1 MKSRIPS
8 VKIDKI
14 FHPKKE
20 QQSSRNTRH
29 LFLFMSCL
37 DKKKA
42 SFSAYFDFG
51 EYVRDHGIFI
61 MFYDPPAIVKFQRN

>member
-20 QQSSRNTRH
+20 QSSRNTRH

-42 SFSAYFDFG
+42 SFRLIFGFSASMY
-51 EYVRDHGIFI
+51 GI
-61 MFYDPPAIVKFQRN
+61 MAYS